1 MPRRSTVLACV
12 CLLWIVSATPAYAW
26 FGDGWV
32 EKLSGP
38 GPFKGFTADVRVLCL
53 AIPEARIAKPQ
64 GFGERL
70 RMEVN
75 DRMSISP
82 AGCHYLQRDA
92 PRVEIGFQ
100 YSRFWTDTEGNL
112 LDYGHRPEVA
122 SLDRGVTMG
131 LWMATADIRVNS
143 MVDVGTAFGRAR
155 FGSPDQ
161 VFDDF
166 GKWEFDPV
174 RVSLRPMAPLST
186 QAWTEILNLRFEGK
200 WFIGG
205 FDDEDFGARPD
216 TFNEPGEIVW
226 GWSIVADF
234 GPLLWQR

>member
-1 MPRRSTVLACV
+1 MPKTAVLVVCSCV
-12 CLLWIVSATPAYAW
+12 LSAISVSPAYAW
-26 FGDGWV
+26 FGDGWL

-38 GPFKGFTADVRVLCL
+38 GPFTGFTADVRILCI
-53 AIPEARIAKPQ
+53 AVPEARIVKPQ

-70 RMEVN
+70 RMEVS

-100 YSRFWTDTEGNL
+100 YSRFWTGSDGNL

-122 SLDRGVTMG
+122 DLDRGVTMG
-131 LWMATADIRVNS
+131 LWMATGDVRVNS
-143 MVDVGTAFGRAR
+143 MIDLGVAFGHAR
-155 FGSPDQ
+155 FGSPGD
-161 VFDDF
+161 VFNDF

-186 QAWTEILNLRFEGK
+186 RAWTEIFNLRFEGK

-205 FDDEDFGARPD
+205 FDDQDFGAMPG
-216 TFNEPGEIVW
+216 TFKEPGEIVW
-226 GWSIVADF
+226 GWSVVADL
-234 GPLLWQR
+234 GPLLWHR

>member
-1 MPRRSTVLACV
+1 MPRRLAMLACS
-12 CLLWIVSATPAYAW
+12 CLLSIIPAAPAYAW
-26 FGDGWV
+26 FGDGWL

-38 GPFKGFTADVRVLCL
+38 GPFKGFTLDTRLVCMAVPKADRERVTG
-53 AIPEARIAKPQ
+53 I
-64 GFGERL
+64 GERM
-70 RMEVN
+70 RYQVN

-82 AGCHYLQRDA
+82 AGCHYLERDE

-100 YSRFWTDTEGNL
+100 YSRFWTGSEGNL

-122 SLDRGVTMG
+122 DLDRGVTMG

-143 MVDVGTAFGRAR
+143 MIDVGTAFGRAR
-155 FGSPDQ
+155 FGSPGD
-161 VFDDF
+161 VFEDF

-186 QAWTEILNLRFEGK
+186 QSWTEIFNLRFEGK

-205 FDDEDFGARPD
+205 FDDQDFGAMPD
-216 TFNEPGEIVW
+216 SFDEPGEIVW
-226 GWSIVADF
+226 GWSVVADL
-234 GPLLWQR
+234 GPLLFHR